1 MSVVLGYDESP
12 GAHRAL
18 ETAILV
24 ATRFGLPLVLVYGA
38 APPGSLGEE
47 FESHVE
53 ALEEA
58 GRRAAAHAVARA
70 EAAGVET
77 EVAVVRAKPAEA
89 LAAVAEERDAL
100 MIVVGS
106 YGESPLRGALLGSTP
121 HRLLHIAARPV
132 LVVPAHGEVTTAP
145 G

>member
-18 ETAILV
+18 ETAIAFAERF
-24 ATRFGLPLVLVYGA
+24 ATPLVLVYGA
-38 APPGSLGEE
+38 EPPGQLGEE
-47 FESHVE
+47 FASHLE

-70 EAAGVET
+70 RDAGVET
-77 EVAVVRAKPAEA
+77 EVVVVRAKPAEA
-89 LAAVAEERDAL
+89 LAAVAKERGAL

-121 HRLLHIAARPV
+121 YKLMHRSPVPV
-132 LVVPAHGEVTTAP
+132 LVVPPEA
-145 G
+145 

>member
-1 MSVVLGYDESP
+1 VSIVLGYDESP

-18 ETAILV
+18 ETAIV
-24 ATRFGLPLVLVYGA
+24 FAERFDMPLVLVYGA
-38 APPGSLGEE
+38 APPGQLGEE
-47 FESHVE
+47 FTSHLE

-58 GRRAAAHAVARA
+58 GRRAATHAVARA
-70 EAAGVET
+70 REAGVET
-77 EVAVVRAKPAEA
+77 EVVVVRARPAEA
-89 LAAVAEERDAL
+89 LATVAEERGAL

-121 HRLLHIAARPV
+121 HRLLHIATTPV
-132 LVVPAHGEVTTAP
+132 LVVPSQGGGGAAP